1 MKRGM
6 RALQLHVDS
15 IEYEPVQVEGRVF
28 EEVDRRRY
36 RVEEAVVLFTSV
48 ERDDTP
54 EVAAEMLR
62 QVASFME
69 RLGVKRLLIYP
80 YAHLSPELARPE
92 KALEILRRME
102 AEARSMGLE
111 VYRAPFGW
119 NKRFTLSVKGH
130 PLAEQLRVVTKDD
143 VVARKEERAQVG
155 AVQERAQR
163 AEHVAERA
171 EREPLHIRLG
181 RELDVFSVNENVG
194 SGLILFHPNGA
205 IIREELIR
213 LIREVNRRLG
223 FREVWTPH
231 LFRSTLWQRT
241 GHYETFRDRMFLFRI
256 GDEEYVLKPMNCPGH
271 AMIYASSTRSYRDLP
286 VKLSEFGTVYRNE
299 QPGELTGL
307 LRVRSITQDDGHV
320 FARPDQ
326 VEQVVREILFAAFE
340 VLDRVLGAPVHV
352 NLSTR
357 PERHIGTKELWDL
370 AESDLKA
377 ALESTGIRYEIKH
390 GEGAFYGPK
399 IDVDVEDS
407 MGRRWQCSTIQL
419 DFFMPERLGLEY
431 VDQDGT
437 RKRPVMIHR
446 AILGSLERFTGLLL
460 EHYNGRLPVWLSP
473 LQAVVLPVRSAQ
485 SGYAEVVLR
494 ALLEAGIRAELWTE
508 GTLEKRIREAH
519 RRRASFA
526 VIVGE
531 AEEGSGTVSVRD
543 HEGKVAR
550 NVALGDFVEW
560 IRGLVERR
568 ERNVGSI
575 DDALAGLSSG
585 GKT

>member
-1 MKRGM
+1 M

-15 IEYEPVQVEGRVF
+15 IEYEPVAVEGRVF
-28 EEVDRRRY
+28 EEVEKRRY

-48 ERDDTP
+48 EREDTP
-54 EVAAEMLR
+54 EVASEMLR
-62 QVASFME
+62 QVAEFMG

-80 YAHLSPELARPE
+80 YAHLSPDLARPE
-92 KALEILRRME
+92 KALELLRRME
-102 AEARSMGLE
+102 TEARSMGIE

-130 PLAEQLRVVTKDD
+130 PLAEQLRVVTKED
-143 VVARKEERAQVG
+143 VLSRREARAEG
-155 AVQERAQR
+155 AARQEAVQVQERAAVR
-163 AEHVAERA
+163 EEK
-171 EREPLHIRLG
+171 EPLHIRLG

-205 IIREELIR
+205 IIREELIK

-231 LFRSTLWQRT
+231 LFRSTLWQKT

-271 AMIYASSTRSYRDLP
+271 AMIYASATRSYRDLP
-286 VKLSEFGTVYRNE
+286 VKISEFGTVYRNE

-326 VEQVVREILFAAFE
+326 VEQVVREILDAAFE
-340 VLDRVLGAPVHV
+340 VLERVLGAPVHV

-357 PERHIGTKELWDL
+357 PEKYIGTKELWDV
-370 AESDLKA
+370 AESDLRA
-377 ALESTGIRYEIKH
+377 ALESTGIRYEVKH

-437 RKRPVMIHR
+437 KKRPVMIHR

-460 EHYNGRLPVWLSP
+460 EHYNGRLPVWLAP
-473 LQAVVLPVRSAQ
+473 LQAVVLPVKSAHAM
-485 SGYAEVVLR
+485 YAERVLR
-494 ALLEAGIRAELWTE
+494 ALLDAGIRAELWEE

-519 RRRASFA
+519 RARASF
-526 VIVGE
+526 VLIVGE
-531 AEEGSGTVSVRD
+531 AEAGSNTVSVRD
-543 HEGKVAR
+543 HEGRVVKGV
-550 NVALGDFVEW
+550 VLEDFVRW
-560 IRGLVERR
+560 IAGLVSRR
-568 ERNVGSI
+568 ERNVGSV
-575 DDALAGLSSG
+575 DESLATGPR
-585 GKT
+585 

>member
-1 MKRGM
+1 M

-15 IEYEPVQVEGRVF
+15 IEYEPVAVEGRVF
-28 EEVDRRRY
+28 EEVEKRRY

-48 ERDDTP
+48 EREDTP
-54 EVAAEMLR
+54 EVASEMLR
-62 QVASFME
+62 QVAEFMG

-80 YAHLSPELARPE
+80 YAHLSPDLARPE
-92 KALEILRRME
+92 KALELLRRME
-102 AEARSMGLE
+102 TEARSMGIE

-130 PLAEQLRVVTKDD
+130 PLAEQLRVVTKED
-143 VVARKEERAQVG
+143 VLSRREARAEG
-155 AVQERAQR
+155 AARQEAVQVQERAAVR
-163 AEHVAERA
+163 EEK
-171 EREPLHIRLG
+171 EPLHIRLG

-205 IIREELIR
+205 IIREELIK

-271 AMIYASSTRSYRDLP
+271 AMIYASATRSYRDLP
-286 VKLSEFGTVYRNE
+286 VKISEFGTVYRNE

-326 VEQVVREILFAAFE
+326 VEQVVREILDAAFE
-340 VLDRVLGAPVHV
+340 VLERALGAPVHV

-357 PERHIGTKELWDL
+357 PEKYIGTKELWDV
-370 AESDLKA
+370 AESDLRA
-377 ALESTGIRYEIKH
+377 ALESTGIRYDVKH

-437 RKRPVMIHR
+437 KKRPVMIHR

-460 EHYNGRLPVWLSP
+460 EHYNGRLPVWLAP
-473 LQAVVLPVRSAQ
+473 LQSVVLPVKSAH
-485 SGYAEVVLR
+485 SRYAERVLR
-494 ALLEAGIRAELWTE
+494 ALLDAGIRAELWEE

-519 RRRASFA
+519 RMRASFA
-526 VIVGE
+526 LIVGE
-531 AEEGSGTVSVRD
+531 AEAGSNTVSVRD
-543 HEGKVAR
+543 HEGRVVKGV
-550 NVALGDFVEW
+550 VLEDFVRW
-560 IRGLVERR
+560 IAGLVSRR
-568 ERNVGSI
+568 ERNVGTVDES
-575 DDALAGLSSG
+575 LATGPR
-585 GKT
+585 

>member
-1 MKRGM
+1 M

-15 IEYEPVQVEGRVF
+15 IEYEPVAVEGRVF
-28 EEVDRRRY
+28 EEVDKRRY

-48 ERDDTP
+48 EREDTP
-54 EVAAEMLR
+54 EVASEMLR
-62 QVASFME
+62 QVAEFMG
-69 RLGVKRLLIYP
+69 RLGVRRLLIYP
-80 YAHLSPELARPE
+80 YAHLSPDLARPE
-92 KALEILRRME
+92 KALELLRRME
-102 AEARSMGLE
+102 TEARTMGIE

-130 PLAEQLRVVTKDD
+130 PLAEQLRVVTKED
-143 VVARKEERAQVG
+143 VLSRREARAEG
-155 AVQERAQR
+155 AARQEAVQVQERAAVR
-163 AEHVAERA
+163 EEK
-171 EREPLHIRLG
+171 EPLHIRLG

-205 IIREELIR
+205 IIREELIK

-231 LFRSTLWQRT
+231 LFRSTLWQKT

-286 VKLSEFGTVYRNE
+286 VKISEFGTVYRNE

-326 VEQVVREILFAAFE
+326 VEQVVREILDAAFE
-340 VLDRVLGAPVHV
+340 VLERVLGAPVHV

-357 PERHIGTKELWDL
+357 PEKYIGTKELWDV
-370 AESDLKA
+370 AESDLRA
-377 ALESTGIRYEIKH
+377 ALESTGIRYEVKH

-437 RKRPVMIHR
+437 KKRPVMIHR

-460 EHYNGRLPVWLSP
+460 EHYNGRLPVWLAP
-473 LQAVVLPVRSAQ
+473 LQAVVLPVKSAHAM
-485 SGYAEVVLR
+485 YAERVLR
-494 ALLEAGIRAELWTE
+494 ALLDAGIRAELWEE

-519 RRRASFA
+519 RARASF
-526 VIVGE
+526 VLIVGE
-531 AEEGSGTVSVRD
+531 AEAGSNTVSVRD
-543 HEGKVAR
+543 HEGRVVKGV
-550 NVALGDFVEW
+550 LLEDFVRW
-560 IRGLVERR
+560 IAGLVSRR
-568 ERNVGSI
+568 ERNVGSV
-575 DDALAGLSSG
+575 DESLATGPR
-585 GKT
+585 

>member
-1 MKRGM
+1 M

-15 IEYEPVQVEGRVF
+15 IEYEPVAVEGRVF
-28 EEVDRRRY
+28 EEVDKRRY

-48 ERDDTP
+48 EREDTP
-54 EVAAEMLR
+54 EVASEMLR
-62 QVASFME
+62 QVAEFMG

-80 YAHLSPELARPE
+80 YAHLSPDLARPE
-92 KALEILRRME
+92 KARELLRRME
-102 AEARSMGLE
+102 MEARSRGIE

-130 PLAEQLRVVTKDD
+130 PLAEQLRVVTKED
-143 VVARKEERAQVG
+143 VLSRREARAEG
-155 AVQERAQR
+155 ASRQEATQVQERA
-163 AEHVAERA
+163 AVKEEK
-171 EREPLHIRLG
+171 EPLHIRLG

-205 IIREELIR
+205 IIREELIK

-271 AMIYASSTRSYRDLP
+271 AMIYASATRSYRDLP
-286 VKLSEFGTVYRNE
+286 VKISEFGTVYRNE

-326 VEQVVREILFAAFE
+326 VEQVVREILDAAFE
-340 VLDRVLGAPVHV
+340 VLERVLGAPVHV

-357 PERHIGTKELWDL
+357 PEKYIGTKELWDV
-370 AESDLKA
+370 AESDLRA
-377 ALESTGIRYEIKH
+377 ALESTGIRYEVKH

-437 RKRPVMIHR
+437 KKRPVMIHR

-460 EHYNGRLPVWLSP
+460 EHYNGRLPVWLAP
-473 LQAVVLPVRSAQ
+473 LQAVVLPVKSAH
-485 SGYAEVVLR
+485 SPYAERVLR
-494 ALLEAGIRAELWTE
+494 ALLDAGIRAELWEE

-519 RRRASFA
+519 RARASF
-526 VIVGE
+526 VLIVGE
-531 AEEGSGTVSVRD
+531 AEAGSNTVSVRD
-543 HEGKVAR
+543 HEGRVVKGV
-550 NVALGDFVEW
+550 LLEDFVRW
-560 IRGLVERR
+560 IAGLVSRR
-568 ERNVGSI
+568 ERNVGSV
-575 DDALAGLSSG
+575 DESLATGPR
-585 GKT
+585 

>member
-1 MKRGM
+1 M

-15 IEYEPVQVEGRVF
+15 IEYEPVSVEGRVF
-28 EEVDRRRY
+28 EEVDKRRY
-36 RVEEAVVLFTSV
+36 RVEEAIVLFVSV

-54 EVAAEMLR
+54 EVGSEMLR
-62 QVASFME
+62 QVAEFME
-69 RLGVKRLLIYP
+69 RLGVRRLLIYP
-80 YAHLSPELARPE
+80 YAHLSPDLARPE
-92 KALEILRRME
+92 KALEVLRRME
-102 AEARSMGLE
+102 MEARSMGLE

-130 PLAEQLRVVTKDD
+130 PLAEQLRVVRRED
-143 VVARKEERAQVG
+143 VLSRREERG
-155 AVQERAQR
+155 AASTRQEVVRV
-163 AEHVAERA
+163 EERPA
-171 EREPLHIRLG
+171 TREEREPLHIRLG

-241 GHYETFRDRMFLFRI
+241 GHYETFRDRMFLFRV

-271 AMIYASSTRSYRDLP
+271 AMIYASATRSYRDLP

-326 VEQVVREILFAAFE
+326 VEQVVREILDASLE
-340 VLDRVLGAPVHV
+340 VLERVLGAPVHV

-357 PERHIGTKELWDL
+357 PEKYIGTKELWDV

-377 ALESTGIRYEIKH
+377 ALESTGIRYDVKH

-437 RKRPVMIHR
+437 KKRPVMIHR

-460 EHYNGRLPVWLSP
+460 EHYNGRLPVWLAP
-473 LQAVVLPVRSAQ
+473 LQAVVLPVKSAHT
-485 SGYAEVVLR
+485 GYAEKVLR
-494 ALLEAGIRAELWTE
+494 ALLEAGIRAELWEE

-519 RRRASFA
+519 RMRSSF
-526 VIVGE
+526 VLIVGDAE
-531 AEEGSGTVSVRD
+531 AGSNTVSVRD
-543 HEGKVAR
+543 HEGKV
-550 NVALGDFVEW
+550 VKGVGLEEFVRW
-560 IRGLVERR
+560 IEGMVKRR

-575 DDALAGLSSG
+575 DESLASVAR
-585 GKT
+585 

>member
-1 MKRGM
+1 M

-15 IEYEPVQVEGRVF
+15 IEYEPVAVEGRVF
-28 EEVDRRRY
+28 EEVDKRRY

-48 ERDDTP
+48 EREDTP
-54 EVAAEMLR
+54 EVASEMLR
-62 QVASFME
+62 QVAEFMG

-80 YAHLSPELARPE
+80 YAHLSPDLARPE
-92 KALEILRRME
+92 KALELLRRME
-102 AEARSMGLE
+102 IEARSMGIE

-130 PLAEQLRVVTKDD
+130 PLAEQLRVVTKED
-143 VVARKEERAQVG
+143 VLSRREARAEG
-155 AVQERAQR
+155 ASRQEATQVQERAAVR
-163 AEHVAERA
+163 EEK
-171 EREPLHIRLG
+171 EPLHIRLG

-205 IIREELIR
+205 IIREELIK

-231 LFRSTLWQRT
+231 LFRSTLWQKT

-271 AMIYASSTRSYRDLP
+271 AMIYASATRSYRDLP
-286 VKLSEFGTVYRNE
+286 VKISEFGTVYRNE

-320 FARPDQ
+320 FARFDQ
-326 VEQVVREILFAAFE
+326 VEQVVREILDAAFE
-340 VLDRVLGAPVHV
+340 VLERVLGAPVHV

-357 PERHIGTKELWDL
+357 PEKYIGTKELWDV
-370 AESDLKA
+370 AESDLRA
-377 ALESTGIRYEIKH
+377 ALESTGIRYEVKH

-437 RKRPVMIHR
+437 KKRPVMIHR

-460 EHYNGRLPVWLSP
+460 EHYNGRLPVWLAP
-473 LQAVVLPVRSAQ
+473 LQVVVLPVKSAH
-485 SGYAEVVLR
+485 SPYAERVLR
-494 ALLEAGIRAELWTE
+494 ALLDAGIRAELWEE

-519 RRRASFA
+519 RARASF
-526 VIVGE
+526 VLIVGE
-531 AEEGSGTVSVRD
+531 AEAGSNTVSVRD
-543 HEGKVAR
+543 HEGRVVKGVLLEDLVR
-550 NVALGDFVEW
+550 W
-560 IRGLVERR
+560 IAGLVSRR
-568 ERNVGSI
+568 ERNVGSV
-575 DDALAGLSSG
+575 DESLATGPR
-585 GKT
+585 

>member
-1 MKRGM
+1 M

-15 IEYEPVQVEGRVF
+15 IEYEPVAVEGRVF
-28 EEVDRRRY
+28 EEVERRRY

-48 ERDDTP
+48 EREDTP
-54 EVAAEMLR
+54 EVASEMLR
-62 QVASFME
+62 QVAEFMG

-80 YAHLSPELARPE
+80 YAHLSPDLARPE
-92 KALEILRRME
+92 KALELLRRME
-102 AEARSMGLE
+102 TEARTMGIE

-130 PLAEQLRVVTKDD
+130 PLAEQLRVVTKED
-143 VVARKEERAQVG
+143 VLSRREARAEGAARQEAAQVQEKA
-155 AVQERAQR
+155 AVRE
-163 AEHVAERA
+163 EK
-171 EREPLHIRLG
+171 EPLHIRLG

-205 IIREELIR
+205 IIREELIK

-231 LFRSTLWQRT
+231 LFRSTLWQKT

-286 VKLSEFGTVYRNE
+286 VKISEFGTVYRNE

-326 VEQVVREILFAAFE
+326 VEQVVREILDAAFE
-340 VLDRVLGAPVHV
+340 VLERVLGAPVHV

-357 PERHIGTKELWDL
+357 PEKYIGTKELWDV
-370 AESDLKA
+370 AESDLRA
-377 ALESTGIRYEIKH
+377 ALESTGIRYEVKH

-437 RKRPVMIHR
+437 KKRPVMIHR

-460 EHYNGRLPVWLSP
+460 EHYNGRLPVWLAP
-473 LQAVVLPVRSAQ
+473 LQAVVLPVKSAHAM
-485 SGYAEVVLR
+485 YAERVLR
-494 ALLEAGIRAELWTE
+494 ALLDAGIRAELWEE

-519 RRRASFA
+519 RARASF
-526 VIVGE
+526 VLIVGE
-531 AEEGSGTVSVRD
+531 AEAGSNTVSVRD
-543 HEGKVAR
+543 HEGRVVKGV
-550 NVALGDFVEW
+550 LLEDFVRW
-560 IRGLVERR
+560 IAGLVSRR
-568 ERNVGSI
+568 ERNVGSV
-575 DDALAGLSSG
+575 DESLATGPR
-585 GKT
+585 

>member
-1 MKRGM
+1 M

-15 IEYEPVQVEGRVF
+15 IEYEPVAVEGRVF
-28 EEVDRRRY
+28 EEVDKRRY

-48 ERDDTP
+48 EREDTP
-54 EVAAEMLR
+54 EVASEMLR
-62 QVASFME
+62 QVAEFMG

-80 YAHLSPELARPE
+80 YAHLSPDLARPE
-92 KALEILRRME
+92 KALELLRRME
-102 AEARSMGLE
+102 MEARSMGIE

-130 PLAEQLRVVTKDD
+130 PLAEQLRVVTKED
-143 VVARKEERAQVG
+143 VLSRREARAEG
-155 AVQERAQR
+155 AARQEAVQVQERA
-163 AEHVAERA
+163 AVKEEK
-171 EREPLHIRLG
+171 EPLHIRLG
-181 RELDVFSVNENVG
+181 RELDIFSVNENVG

-205 IIREELIR
+205 IIREELIK
-213 LIREVNRRLG
+213 LIREVNRRLE

-231 LFRSTLWQRT
+231 LFRSTLWQKT

-271 AMIYASSTRSYRDLP
+271 AMIYASATRSYRDLP
-286 VKLSEFGTVYRNE
+286 VKISEFGTVYRNE

-326 VEQVVREILFAAFE
+326 VEQVVREILDAAFE
-340 VLDRVLGAPVHV
+340 VLERVLGAQVNV

-357 PERHIGTKELWDL
+357 PEKYIGTKELWEV
-370 AESDLKA
+370 AESDLRA
-377 ALESTGIRYEIKH
+377 ALESTGIKYEVKH

-437 RKRPVMIHR
+437 KKRPVMIHR

-460 EHYNGRLPVWLSP
+460 EHYNGRLPVWLAP
-473 LQAVVLPVRSAQ
+473 LQAVVLPVKSAH
-485 SGYAEVVLR
+485 SPYAERVLR
-494 ALLEAGIRAELWTE
+494 ALLDAGIRAELWEE

-519 RRRASFA
+519 RARASF
-526 VIVGE
+526 VLIVGE
-531 AEEGSGTVSVRD
+531 AEAGSNTVSVRD
-543 HEGKVAR
+543 HEGKV
-550 NVALGDFVEW
+550 VKGVLLEDFVRW
-560 IRGLVERR
+560 IAGLVSRR
-568 ERNVGSI
+568 ERNVGSV
-575 DDALAGLSSG
+575 DESLATGPR
-585 GKT
+585 

>member
-1 MKRGM
+1 M

-15 IEYEPVQVEGRVF
+15 IEYEPVAVEGRVF
-28 EEVDRRRY
+28 EEVDKRRY

-48 ERDDTP
+48 EREDTP
-54 EVAAEMLR
+54 EVASEMLR
-62 QVASFME
+62 QVAEFMG
-69 RLGVKRLLIYP
+69 RLGVRRLLIYP
-80 YAHLSPELARPE
+80 YAHLSPDLARPE
-92 KALEILRRME
+92 KALELLRRME
-102 AEARSMGLE
+102 TEARTMGIE

-130 PLAEQLRVVTKDD
+130 PLAEQLRVVTKED
-143 VVARKEERAQVG
+143 VLSRREARAEGAARQE
-155 AVQERAQR
+155 AVQVQEKAAVR
-163 AEHVAERA
+163 EEK
-171 EREPLHIRLG
+171 EPLHIRLG

-205 IIREELIR
+205 IIREELIK

-231 LFRSTLWQRT
+231 LFRSTLWQKT

-286 VKLSEFGTVYRNE
+286 VKISEFGTVYRNE

-326 VEQVVREILFAAFE
+326 VEQVVREILDAAFE
-340 VLDRVLGAPVHV
+340 VLERVLGAPVHV

-357 PERHIGTKELWDL
+357 PEKYIGTKELWDV
-370 AESDLKA
+370 AESDLRA
-377 ALESTGIRYEIKH
+377 ALESTGIRYEVKH

-437 RKRPVMIHR
+437 KKRPVMIHR

-460 EHYNGRLPVWLSP
+460 EHYNGRLPVWLAP
-473 LQAVVLPVRSAQ
+473 LQAVVLPVKSAHAM
-485 SGYAEVVLR
+485 YAERVLR
-494 ALLEAGIRAELWTE
+494 ALLDAGIRAELWEE

-519 RRRASFA
+519 RARASF
-526 VIVGE
+526 VLIVGE
-531 AEEGSGTVSVRD
+531 AEAGSNTVSVRD
-543 HEGKVAR
+543 HEGKV
-550 NVALGDFVEW
+550 VKGVLLEDFVRW
-560 IRGLVERR
+560 IAGLVSRR
-568 ERNVGSI
+568 ERNVGSV
-575 DDALAGLSSG
+575 DESLATGPR
-585 GKT
+585 

>member
-1 MKRGM
+1 M

-15 IEYEPVQVEGRVF
+15 IEYEPVAVEGRVF
-28 EEVDRRRY
+28 EEVEKRRY

-48 ERDDTP
+48 EREDTP
-54 EVAAEMLR
+54 EVASEMLR
-62 QVASFME
+62 QVAEFMG

-80 YAHLSPELARPE
+80 YAHLSPDLARPE
-92 KALEILRRME
+92 KALELLRRME
-102 AEARSMGLE
+102 TEARSMGIE
-111 VYRAPFGW
+111 VHRAPFGW

-130 PLAEQLRVVTKDD
+130 PLAEQLRVVTKED
-143 VVARKEERAQVG
+143 VLSRREARAEGAARQEAAQ
-155 AVQERAQR
+155 VQERAAVR
-163 AEHVAERA
+163 EEK
-171 EREPLHIRLG
+171 EPLHIRLG

-205 IIREELIR
+205 IIREELIK

-231 LFRSTLWQRT
+231 LFRSTLWQKT

-271 AMIYASSTRSYRDLP
+271 AMIYASATRSYRDLP
-286 VKLSEFGTVYRNE
+286 VKISEFGTVYRNE

-326 VEQVVREILFAAFE
+326 VGQVVREILDAAFE
-340 VLDRVLGAPVHV
+340 VLERVLGAPLHV

-357 PERHIGTKELWDL
+357 PEKYIGTKELWDV
-370 AESDLKA
+370 AESDLRA
-377 ALESTGIRYEIKH
+377 ALESTGIRYEVKH

-437 RKRPVMIHR
+437 KKRPVMIHR

-460 EHYNGRLPVWLSP
+460 EHYNGRLPVWLAP
-473 LQAVVLPVRSAQ
+473 LQAVVLPVKSAH
-485 SGYAEVVLR
+485 SPYAERVLR
-494 ALLEAGIRAELWTE
+494 ALLDAGIRAELWEE

-519 RRRASFA
+519 RARASF
-526 VIVGE
+526 VLIVGE
-531 AEEGSGTVSVRD
+531 AEAGSNTVSVRD
-543 HEGKVAR
+543 HEGRVVKGV
-550 NVALGDFVEW
+550 VLEDFVRW
-560 IRGLVERR
+560 IAGLVSRR
-568 ERNVGSI
+568 ERNVGSV
-575 DDALAGLSSG
+575 DESLATGPR
-585 GKT
+585 

>member
-1 MKRGM
+1 M

-15 IEYEPVQVEGRVF
+15 IEYEPVAVEGRVF
-28 EEVDRRRY
+28 EEVEKRRY

-48 ERDDTP
+48 EREDTP
-54 EVAAEMLR
+54 EVASEMLR
-62 QVASFME
+62 QVAEFMG

-80 YAHLSPELARPE
+80 YAHLSPDLARPE
-92 KALEILRRME
+92 KALELLRRME
-102 AEARSMGLE
+102 TEARTMGIE

-130 PLAEQLRVVTKDD
+130 PLAEQLRVVTKED
-143 VVARKEERAQVG
+143 VLSRREARAEG
-155 AVQERAQR
+155 AARQEAVQVQERA
-163 AEHVAERA
+163 AVKEEK
-171 EREPLHIRLG
+171 EPLHIRLG

-205 IIREELIR
+205 IIREELIK

-231 LFRSTLWQRT
+231 LFRSTLWQKT

-271 AMIYASSTRSYRDLP
+271 AMIYASATRSYRDLP
-286 VKLSEFGTVYRNE
+286 VKISEFGTVYRNE

-326 VEQVVREILFAAFE
+326 VEQVVREILDAAFE
-340 VLDRVLGAPVHV
+340 VLERVLGAPVHV

-357 PERHIGTKELWDL
+357 PEKYIGTKELWDV
-370 AESDLKA
+370 AESDLRA
-377 ALESTGIRYEIKH
+377 ALESTGIRYEVKH

-437 RKRPVMIHR
+437 KKRPVMIHR

-460 EHYNGRLPVWLSP
+460 EHYNGRLPVWLAP
-473 LQAVVLPVRSAQ
+473 LQAVVLPVKSAH
-485 SGYAEVVLR
+485 SPYAERVLR
-494 ALLEAGIRAELWTE
+494 ALLDAGIRAELWEE

-519 RRRASFA
+519 RARASF
-526 VIVGE
+526 VLIVGE
-531 AEEGSGTVSVRD
+531 AEAGSNTVSVRD
-543 HEGKVAR
+543 HEGRVVKGV
-550 NVALGDFVEW
+550 LLEDFVRW
-560 IRGLVERR
+560 IAGLVCRR
-568 ERNVGSI
+568 ERNVGSV
-575 DDALAGLSSG
+575 DESLATGPR
-585 GKT
+585 

>member
-1 MKRGM
+1 M

-15 IEYEPVQVEGRVF
+15 IEYEPVAVEGRVF
-28 EEVDRRRY
+28 EEVDKRRY

-48 ERDDTP
+48 EREDTP
-54 EVAAEMLR
+54 EVASEMLR
-62 QVASFME
+62 QVAEFMG

-80 YAHLSPELARPE
+80 YAHLSPDLAKPE
-92 KALEILRRME
+92 KALELLRRME
-102 AEARSMGLE
+102 TEARSMGIE
-111 VYRAPFGW
+111 VHRAPFGW

-130 PLAEQLRVVTKDD
+130 PLAEQLRVVTKEY
-143 VVARKEERAQVG
+143 VLSRREARAEG
-155 AVQERAQR
+155 ASRLEAVQVQERAAVR
-163 AEHVAERA
+163 EEK
-171 EREPLHIRLG
+171 EPLHIRLG

-205 IIREELIR
+205 IIREELIK

-231 LFRSTLWQRT
+231 LFRSTLWQKT

-271 AMIYASSTRSYRDLP
+271 AMIYASATRSYRDLP
-286 VKLSEFGTVYRNE
+286 VKISEFGTVYRNE

-326 VEQVVREILFAAFE
+326 VEQVVREILDAAFE
-340 VLDRVLGAPVHV
+340 VLERVLGTPVHV

-357 PERHIGTKELWDL
+357 PEKYIGTKELWDV
-370 AESDLKA
+370 AESDLRA
-377 ALESTGIRYEIKH
+377 ALESTGIKYEVKH

-437 RKRPVMIHR
+437 KKRPVMIHR

-460 EHYNGRLPVWLSP
+460 EHYNGRLPVWLAP
-473 LQAVVLPVRSAQ
+473 LQAVVLPVKSAH
-485 SGYAEVVLR
+485 SPYAERVLR
-494 ALLEAGIRAELWTE
+494 ALLDAGIRAELWEE

-519 RRRASFA
+519 RARASF
-526 VIVGE
+526 VLIVGDAE
-531 AEEGSGTVSVRD
+531 ARSNTVSVRD
-543 HEGKVAR
+543 HEGKV
-550 NVALGDFVEW
+550 VKGVLLEDFVRW
-560 IRGLVERR
+560 IAGLVSRR
-568 ERNVGSI
+568 ERNVGSV
-575 DDALAGLSSG
+575 DESLATGPR
-585 GKT
+585 

>member
-1 MKRGM
+1 M

-15 IEYEPVQVEGRVF
+15 IEYEPVSVEGRVY
-28 EEVDRRRY
+28 EDVERRKN

-48 ERDDTP
+48 ERDDTH
-54 EVAAEMLR
+54 EVASEMLR
-62 QVASFME
+62 QVAEFME
-69 RLGVKRLLIYP
+69 RLGVRRLLIYP

-92 KALEILRRME
+92 KALEVLRRME
-102 AEARSMGLE
+102 EEARSMGLE

-130 PLAEQLRVVTKDD
+130 PLAEQLRVVT
-143 VVARKEERAQVG
+143 VESVPSRREARAAVG
-155 AVQERAQR
+155 PTQEAVR
-163 AEHVAERA
+163 AEVTEVVR
-171 EREPLHIRLG
+171 EEKEPLHIRLG

-194 SGLILFHPNGA
+194 SGLILFHPNGS
-205 IIREELIR
+205 IVREELIR

-223 FREVWTPH
+223 FKEVWTPH

-241 GHYETFRDRMFLFRI
+241 GHYETFRDRMFLFRV

-271 AMIYASSTRSYRDLP
+271 ATIYASTTRSYRDLP

-326 VEQVVREILFAAFE
+326 VEQVVKEIVDASLE
-340 VLDRVLGAPVHV
+340 TLERVLGAPVHV

-357 PERHIGTKELWDL
+357 PEKHIGTRELWEV
-370 AESDLKA
+370 AESDLRA
-377 ALESTGIRYEIKH
+377 ALESVGIKYDVKH

-473 LQAVVLPVRSAQ
+473 LQAVVLPVKSAH
-485 SGYAEVVLR
+485 SGYAGRVLR
-494 ALLEAGIRAELWTE
+494 ALLDAGIRAELREE

-519 RRRASFA
+519 RSRASFA
-526 VIVGE
+526 LIVGDVE
-531 AEEGSGTVSVRD
+531 AGSDTVSVRD
-543 HEGKVAR
+543 HEGRVVR
-550 NVALGDFVEW
+550 GVALEDFVQW
-560 IRGLVERR
+560 IAGLVGRR
-568 ERNVGSI
+568 ERNVGSV
-575 DDALAGLSSG
+575 DESLAARSR
-585 GKT
+585 

>member
-1 MKRGM
+1 M

-15 IEYEPVQVEGRVF
+15 IEYEPVAVEGRVF
-28 EEVDRRRY
+28 EEVDKRRY

-48 ERDDTP
+48 EREDTP
-54 EVAAEMLR
+54 EVASEMLR
-62 QVASFME
+62 QVAEFMG

-80 YAHLSPELARPE
+80 YAHLSPDLARPE
-92 KALEILRRME
+92 KALELLRRME
-102 AEARSMGLE
+102 IEARSMGIE
-111 VYRAPFGW
+111 VHRAPFGW

-130 PLAEQLRVVTKDD
+130 PLAEQLRVVTKED
-143 VVARKEERAQVG
+143 VLSRREARAEGASRQEAAQ
-155 AVQERAQR
+155 VQERA
-163 AEHVAERA
+163 AVKEEK
-171 EREPLHIRLG
+171 EPLHIRLG

-205 IIREELIR
+205 IIREELIK

-231 LFRSTLWQRT
+231 LFKSTLWQKT

-271 AMIYASSTRSYRDLP
+271 AMIYASATRSYRDLP
-286 VKLSEFGTVYRNE
+286 VKISEFGTVYRNE

-326 VEQVVREILFAAFE
+326 VEQVVREILDAAFE
-340 VLDRVLGAPVHV
+340 VLERVLGAPVRV

-357 PERHIGTKELWDL
+357 PEKYIGTKELWDV
-370 AESDLKA
+370 AESDLRA
-377 ALESTGIRYEIKH
+377 ALESTGIRYEVKH

-407 MGRRWQCSTIQL
+407 MGRRWQCSTVQL

-437 RKRPVMIHR
+437 KKRPVMIHR

-460 EHYNGRLPVWLSP
+460 EHYNGRLPVWLAP
-473 LQAVVLPVRSAQ
+473 LQAVVLPVKSAH
-485 SGYAEVVLR
+485 SPYAERVLR
-494 ALLEAGIRAELWTE
+494 ALLDAGIRAELWEE

-519 RRRASFA
+519 RARASF
-526 VIVGE
+526 VLIVGE
-531 AEEGSGTVSVRD
+531 AEAGSNTVSVRD
-543 HEGKVAR
+543 HEGRVVKGV
-550 NVALGDFVEW
+550 LLEDFVRW
-560 IRGLVERR
+560 IAGLVSRR
-568 ERNVGSI
+568 ERNVGSV
-575 DDALAGLSSG
+575 DESLATGPR
-585 GKT
+585 

>member
-1 MKRGM
+1 M

-15 IEYEPVQVEGRVF
+15 IEYEPVAVEGRVF
-28 EEVDRRRY
+28 EEVEKRRY
-36 RVEEAVVLFTSV
+36 KVEEAVVLFTSV
-48 ERDDTP
+48 EREDTP
-54 EVAAEMLR
+54 EVASEMLR
-62 QVASFME
+62 QVAEFMG

-80 YAHLSPELARPE
+80 YAHLSPDLARPE
-92 KALEILRRME
+92 KALELLRRME
-102 AEARSMGLE
+102 IEARSMGIE

-130 PLAEQLRVVTKDD
+130 PLAEQLRVVTKED
-143 VVARKEERAQVG
+143 VLSRREARAEG
-155 AVQERAQR
+155 ASRQEAVQVQERAAVR
-163 AEHVAERA
+163 EEK
-171 EREPLHIRLG
+171 EPLHIRLG

-205 IIREELIR
+205 IIREELIK

-231 LFRSTLWQRT
+231 LFRSTLWQKT

-286 VKLSEFGTVYRNE
+286 VKISEFGTVYRNE

-326 VEQVVREILFAAFE
+326 VEQVVREILDAAFE
-340 VLDRVLGAPVHV
+340 VLEKVLGAPVHV

-357 PERHIGTKELWDL
+357 PEKYIGTKELWDV
-370 AESDLKA
+370 AESDLRA
-377 ALESTGIRYEIKH
+377 ALESTGIRYEVKH

-437 RKRPVMIHR
+437 KKRPVMIHR

-460 EHYNGRLPVWLSP
+460 EHYNGRLPVWLAP
-473 LQAVVLPVRSAQ
+473 LQAVVLPVKSAHAM
-485 SGYAEVVLR
+485 YAERVLR
-494 ALLEAGIRAELWTE
+494 ALLDAGIRAELWEE

-519 RRRASFA
+519 RARASF
-526 VIVGE
+526 VLIVGE
-531 AEEGSGTVSVRD
+531 AEAGSNTVSVRD
-543 HEGKVAR
+543 HEGKV
-550 NVALGDFVEW
+550 VKGVLLEDFVRW
-560 IRGLVERR
+560 IAGLVSRR
-568 ERNVGSI
+568 ERNVGSV
-575 DDALAGLSSG
+575 DESLATGPR
-585 GKT
+585 

>member
-1 MKRGM
+1 M

-15 IEYEPVQVEGRVF
+15 IEYEPVAVEGRVF
-28 EEVDRRRY
+28 EEVDKRRY

-48 ERDDTP
+48 EREDTP
-54 EVAAEMLR
+54 EVASEMLR
-62 QVASFME
+62 QVAEFMG

-80 YAHLSPELARPE
+80 YAHLSPDLARPE
-92 KALEILRRME
+92 KALELLRRME
-102 AEARSMGLE
+102 TEARSMGIE
-111 VYRAPFGW
+111 VHRAPFGW

-130 PLAEQLRVVTKDD
+130 PLAEQLRVVTKED
-143 VVARKEERAQVG
+143 VLSRREARAEG
-155 AVQERAQR
+155 AARQEAVQVQERAAVR
-163 AEHVAERA
+163 EEK
-171 EREPLHIRLG
+171 EPLHIRLG

-205 IIREELIR
+205 IIREELIK

-271 AMIYASSTRSYRDLP
+271 AMIYASATRSYRDLP
-286 VKLSEFGTVYRNE
+286 VKISEFGTVYRNE

-326 VEQVVREILFAAFE
+326 VEQVVREILDAAFE
-340 VLDRVLGAPVHV
+340 VLERVLGAPVHV

-357 PERHIGTKELWDL
+357 PEKYIGTKELWDV
-370 AESDLKA
+370 AESDLRA
-377 ALESTGIRYEIKH
+377 ALESTGIRYEVKH

-437 RKRPVMIHR
+437 KKRPVMIHR

-460 EHYNGRLPVWLSP
+460 EHYNGRLPVWLAP
-473 LQAVVLPVRSAQ
+473 LQAVVLPVKSAH
-485 SGYAEVVLR
+485 SPYAERVLR
-494 ALLEAGIRAELWTE
+494 ALLDAGIRAELWEE

-519 RRRASFA
+519 RARASF
-526 VIVGE
+526 VLIVGE
-531 AEEGSGTVSVRD
+531 AEAGSNTVSVRD
-543 HEGKVAR
+543 HEGRVVKGV
-550 NVALGDFVEW
+550 LLEDFVRW
-560 IRGLVERR
+560 IAGLVSRR
-568 ERNVGSI
+568 ERNVGSV
-575 DDALAGLSSG
+575 DESLATGPR
-585 GKT
+585 

>member
-1 MKRGM
+1 M

-15 IEYEPVQVEGRVF
+15 IEYEPVAVEGRVF
-28 EEVDRRRY
+28 EEVDKRRY

-48 ERDDTP
+48 EREDTP
-54 EVAAEMLR
+54 EVASEMLR
-62 QVASFME
+62 QVAEFMG

-80 YAHLSPELARPE
+80 YAHLSPDLARPE
-92 KALEILRRME
+92 KALELLRRME
-102 AEARSMGLE
+102 TEARSMGIE
-111 VYRAPFGW
+111 VHRAPFGW

-130 PLAEQLRVVTKDD
+130 PLAEQLRVVTKEY
-143 VVARKEERAQVG
+143 VLSRREARAEG
-155 AVQERAQR
+155 ASRLEAVQVQERAAVR
-163 AEHVAERA
+163 EEK
-171 EREPLHIRLG
+171 EPLHIRLG

-205 IIREELIR
+205 IIREELIK

-231 LFRSTLWQRT
+231 LFRSTLWQKT

-271 AMIYASSTRSYRDLP
+271 AMIYASATRSYRDLP
-286 VKLSEFGTVYRNE
+286 VKISEFGTVYRNE

-326 VEQVVREILFAAFE
+326 VEQVVREILDAAFE
-340 VLDRVLGAPVHV
+340 VLERVLGTPVHV

-357 PERHIGTKELWDL
+357 PEKYIGTKELWEV
-370 AESDLKA
+370 AESDLRA
-377 ALESTGIRYEIKH
+377 ALESTGIRYEVKH

-407 MGRRWQCSTIQL
+407 MGRRWQCSTVQL

-437 RKRPVMIHR
+437 KKRPVMIHR

-460 EHYNGRLPVWLSP
+460 EHYNGRLPVWLAP
-473 LQAVVLPVRSAQ
+473 LQVVVLPVKSAHAM
-485 SGYAEVVLR
+485 YAERVLR
-494 ALLEAGIRAELWTE
+494 ALLDAGIRAELWEE

-519 RRRASFA
+519 RARASF
-526 VIVGE
+526 VLIVGE
-531 AEEGSGTVSVRD
+531 AEAGSNTVSVRD
-543 HEGKVAR
+543 HEGRVVKGV
-550 NVALGDFVEW
+550 LLEDFVRW
-560 IRGLVERR
+560 IAGLVSRR
-568 ERNVGSI
+568 ERNVGSV
-575 DDALAGLSSG
+575 DESLATGPR
-585 GKT
+585 

>member
-1 MKRGM
+1 M

-15 IEYEPVQVEGRVF
+15 IEYEPVAVEGRVF
-28 EEVDRRRY
+28 EEVDKRRY

-48 ERDDTP
+48 EREDTP
-54 EVAAEMLR
+54 EVASEMLR
-62 QVASFME
+62 QVAEFMG

-80 YAHLSPELARPE
+80 YAHLSPDLARPE
-92 KALEILRRME
+92 KALELLRRME
-102 AEARSMGLE
+102 TEARTMGIE
-111 VYRAPFGW
+111 VHRAPFGW

-130 PLAEQLRVVTKDD
+130 PLAEQLRVVTKED
-143 VVARKEERAQVG
+143 VLSRREARAGG
-155 AVQERAQR
+155 ASRQEAVQVQERA
-163 AEHVAERA
+163 AVKEEK
-171 EREPLHIRLG
+171 EPLHIRLG

-205 IIREELIR
+205 IIREELIK

-271 AMIYASSTRSYRDLP
+271 AMIYASATRSYRDLP
-286 VKLSEFGTVYRNE
+286 VKISEFGTVYRNE

-326 VEQVVREILFAAFE
+326 VEQVVREILDAAFE
-340 VLDRVLGAPVHV
+340 VLERVLGTPVHV

-357 PERHIGTKELWDL
+357 PEKYIGTKELWEV
-370 AESDLKA
+370 AESDLRA
-377 ALESTGIRYEIKH
+377 ALESTGIKYEVKH

-437 RKRPVMIHR
+437 KKRPVMIHR

-460 EHYNGRLPVWLSP
+460 EHYNGRLPVWLAP
-473 LQAVVLPVRSAQ
+473 LQAVVLPVKSAH
-485 SGYAEVVLR
+485 SPCAERVLR
-494 ALLEAGIRAELWTE
+494 ALLDAGIRAELWEE

-519 RRRASFA
+519 RARASF
-526 VIVGE
+526 VLIVGDAE
-531 AEEGSGTVSVRD
+531 AGSNTVSVRD
-543 HEGKVAR
+543 HEGRVVKGV
-550 NVALGDFVEW
+550 LLEDFVRW
-560 IRGLVERR
+560 IAGLVSRR
-568 ERNVGSI
+568 ERNVGSV
-575 DDALAGLSSG
+575 DESLATGPR
-585 GKT
+585 

>member
-1 MKRGM
+1 M

-15 IEYEPVQVEGRVF
+15 IEYEPVAVEGRVF
-28 EEVDRRRY
+28 EEVDKRRY

-48 ERDDTP
+48 EREDTP
-54 EVAAEMLR
+54 EVASEMLR
-62 QVASFME
+62 QVAEFMG
-69 RLGVKRLLIYP
+69 RLGVRRLLIYP
-80 YAHLSPELARPE
+80 YAHLSPDLARPE
-92 KALEILRRME
+92 KALELLRRME
-102 AEARSMGLE
+102 TEARTMGIE

-130 PLAEQLRVVTKDD
+130 PLAEQLRVVTKED
-143 VVARKEERAQVG
+143 VLSRREARAEGAARQEAAQ
-155 AVQERAQR
+155 VQERAAVR
-163 AEHVAERA
+163 EEK
-171 EREPLHIRLG
+171 EPLHIRLG

-205 IIREELIR
+205 IIREELIK

-231 LFRSTLWQRT
+231 LFRSTLWQKT

-286 VKLSEFGTVYRNE
+286 VKISEFGTVYRNE

-326 VEQVVREILFAAFE
+326 VEQVVREILDAAFE
-340 VLDRVLGAPVHV
+340 VLERVLGAPVHV

-357 PERHIGTKELWDL
+357 PEKYIGTKELWDV
-370 AESDLKA
+370 AESDLRA
-377 ALESTGIRYEIKH
+377 ALESTGIRYEVKH

-437 RKRPVMIHR
+437 KKRPVMIHR

-460 EHYNGRLPVWLSP
+460 EHYNGRLPVWLAP
-473 LQAVVLPVRSAQ
+473 LQAVVLPVKSAHAM
-485 SGYAEVVLR
+485 YAERVLR
-494 ALLEAGIRAELWTE
+494 ALLDAGIRAELWEE

-519 RRRASFA
+519 RARASF
-526 VIVGE
+526 VLIVGE
-531 AEEGSGTVSVRD
+531 AEAGSNTVSVRD
-543 HEGKVAR
+543 HEGRVVKGV
-550 NVALGDFVEW
+550 LLEDFVRW
-560 IRGLVERR
+560 IAGLVSRR
-568 ERNVGSI
+568 ERNVGSV
-575 DDALAGLSSG
+575 DESLATGPR
-585 GKT
+585 

>member
-1 MKRGM
+1 M

-15 IEYEPVQVEGRVF
+15 IEYEPVAVEGRVF
-28 EEVDRRRY
+28 EEVEKRRY

-48 ERDDTP
+48 EREDTP
-54 EVAAEMLR
+54 EVASEMLR
-62 QVASFME
+62 QVAEFMG
-69 RLGVKRLLIYP
+69 RLGVKRILIYP
-80 YAHLSPELARPE
+80 YAHLSPDLARPE
-92 KALEILRRME
+92 KALELLRRME
-102 AEARSMGLE
+102 TEARTMGIE

-130 PLAEQLRVVTKDD
+130 PLAEQLRVVTKED
-143 VVARKEERAQVG
+143 VLSRREARAEG
-155 AVQERAQR
+155 ASRQEAVQVQERAVVR
-163 AEHVAERA
+163 EEK
-171 EREPLHIRLG
+171 EPLHIRLG

-205 IIREELIR
+205 IIREELIK

-231 LFRSTLWQRT
+231 LFRSTLWQKT

-271 AMIYASSTRSYRDLP
+271 AMIYASATRSYRDLP
-286 VKLSEFGTVYRNE
+286 VKISEFGTVYRNE

-326 VEQVVREILFAAFE
+326 VERVVREILDAALE
-340 VLDRVLGAPVHV
+340 VLERVLGAPVHV

-357 PERHIGTKELWDL
+357 PEKYIGTKELWDV
-370 AESDLKA
+370 AESDLRA
-377 ALESTGIRYEIKH
+377 ALESTGIRYEVKH

-437 RKRPVMIHR
+437 KKRPVMIHR

-460 EHYNGRLPVWLSP
+460 EHYNGRLPVWLAP
-473 LQAVVLPVRSAQ
+473 LQAVVLPVKSAH
-485 SGYAEVVLR
+485 SPYAERVLR
-494 ALLEAGIRAELWTE
+494 ALLDAGIRAELWEE

-519 RRRASFA
+519 RARASF
-526 VIVGE
+526 VLIVGE
-531 AEEGSGTVSVRD
+531 AEAGSNTVSVRD
-543 HEGKVAR
+543 HEGRVVKGV
-550 NVALGDFVEW
+550 LLEDFVRW
-560 IRGLVERR
+560 IAGLVSRR
-568 ERNVGSI
+568 ERNVGSV
-575 DDALAGLSSG
+575 DESLATGPR
-585 GKT
+585 

>member
-1 MKRGM
+1 M

-15 IEYEPVQVEGRVF
+15 IEYEPVAVEGRVF
-28 EEVDRRRY
+28 EEVERRKY
-36 RVEEAVVLFTSV
+36 SMEEAIVLFTSV

-54 EVAAEMLR
+54 EVASEMLR
-62 QVASFME
+62 QVAEFME

-80 YAHLSPELARPE
+80 YAHLSPDLARPE
-92 KALEILRRME
+92 KALEVLRRME
-102 AEARSMGLE
+102 MEARSMGLE
-111 VYRAPFGW
+111 VHRAPFGW

-130 PLAEQLRVVTKDD
+130 PLAEQLRVVTKED
-143 VVARKEERAQVG
+143 VLSRREARAEG
-155 AVQERAQR
+155 ASRQEAVQVQERAAVR
-163 AEHVAERA
+163 EEK
-171 EREPLHIRLG
+171 EPLHIRLG

-205 IIREELIR
+205 IIREELIK

-231 LFRSTLWQRT
+231 LFRSTLWQKT
-241 GHYETFRDRMFLFRI
+241 GHFETFRDRMFLFRI

-271 AMIYASSTRSYRDLP
+271 AMIYASVTRSYRDLP
-286 VKLSEFGTVYRNE
+286 VKISEFGTVYRNE

-326 VEQVVREILFAAFE
+326 VEQVVREILDAAFE
-340 VLDRVLGAPVHV
+340 VLERVLGAPVHV
-352 NLSTR
+352 SLSTR
-357 PERHIGTKELWDL
+357 PEKYIGTKELWDV

-377 ALESTGIRYEIKH
+377 ALESTGVRYDVKH

-437 RKRPVMIHR
+437 KKRPVMIHR

-460 EHYNGRLPVWLSP
+460 EHYNGRLPVWLAP
-473 LQAVVLPVRSAQ
+473 LQAVVLPVKSAH
-485 SGYAEVVLR
+485 SWYAERVLR
-494 ALLEAGIRAELWTE
+494 ALLGASIRAELWEE

-519 RRRASFA
+519 RARASF
-526 VIVGE
+526 VLIVGDAE
-531 AEEGSGTVSVRD
+531 ARSNTVSVRD
-543 HEGKVAR
+543 HEGRVVKGIV
-550 NVALGDFVEW
+550 VEDFVRW
-560 IRGLVERR
+560 IAGLVSRR
-568 ERNVGSI
+568 ERNVGSV
-575 DDALAGLSSG
+575 DESLATGPR
-585 GKT
+585 

>member
-1 MKRGM
+1 M

-15 IEYEPVQVEGRVF
+15 IEYEPVAVEGRVF
-28 EEVDRRRY
+28 EEVDKRRY

-48 ERDDTP
+48 EREDTP
-54 EVAAEMLR
+54 EVASEMLR
-62 QVASFME
+62 QVAEFMG

-80 YAHLSPELARPE
+80 YAHLSPDLARPE
-92 KALEILRRME
+92 KALELLRRME
-102 AEARSMGLE
+102 TEARTMGIE

-130 PLAEQLRVVTKDD
+130 PLAEQLRVVTKED
-143 VVARKEERAQVG
+143 VLSRREARAEG
-155 AVQERAQR
+155 AARQEAVQVQERAAVR
-163 AEHVAERA
+163 EEK
-171 EREPLHIRLG
+171 EPLHIRLG

-205 IIREELIR
+205 IIREELIK

-231 LFRSTLWQRT
+231 LFRSTLWQKT

-286 VKLSEFGTVYRNE
+286 VKISEFGTVYRNE

-326 VEQVVREILFAAFE
+326 VEQVVREILDAAFE
-340 VLDRVLGAPVHV
+340 VLERVLGAPVHV

-357 PERHIGTKELWDL
+357 PEKYIGTKELWDV
-370 AESDLKA
+370 AELDLRA
-377 ALESTGIRYEIKH
+377 ALESTGIRYEVKH

-437 RKRPVMIHR
+437 KKRPVMIHR

-460 EHYNGRLPVWLSP
+460 EHYNGRLPVWLAP
-473 LQAVVLPVRSAQ
+473 LQAVVLPVKSAHAM
-485 SGYAEVVLR
+485 YAERVLR
-494 ALLEAGIRAELWTE
+494 ALLDAGIRAELWEE

-519 RRRASFA
+519 RARASF
-526 VIVGE
+526 VLIVGE
-531 AEEGSGTVSVRD
+531 AEAGSNTVSVRD
-543 HEGKVAR
+543 HEGRVVKGV
-550 NVALGDFVEW
+550 LLEDFVRW
-560 IRGLVERR
+560 IAGLVSRR
-568 ERNVGSI
+568 ERNVGSV
-575 DDALAGLSSG
+575 DESLATGPR
-585 GKT
+585 

>member
-1 MKRGM
+1 M

-15 IEYEPVQVEGRVF
+15 IEYEPVAVEGRVF
-28 EEVDRRRY
+28 EEVDKRRY

-48 ERDDTP
+48 EREDTP
-54 EVAAEMLR
+54 EVASEMLR
-62 QVASFME
+62 QVAEFMG

-80 YAHLSPELARPE
+80 YAHLSPDLARPE
-92 KALEILRRME
+92 KALELLRRME
-102 AEARSMGLE
+102 TEARSMGIE

-119 NKRFTLSVKGH
+119 NKRFTISVKGH
-130 PLAEQLRVVTKDD
+130 PLAEQLRVVTKEE
-143 VVARKEERAQVG
+143 VLSRREARAEG
-155 AVQERAQR
+155 ASRQEAVQVQERAAVR
-163 AEHVAERA
+163 EEK
-171 EREPLHIRLG
+171 EPLHIRLG

-205 IIREELIR
+205 IIREELIK

-231 LFRSTLWQRT
+231 LFRSTLWQKT

-286 VKLSEFGTVYRNE
+286 VKISEFGTVYRNE

-326 VEQVVREILFAAFE
+326 VEQVVREILDAAFE

-357 PERHIGTKELWDL
+357 PEKYIGTKELWDV
-370 AESDLKA
+370 AESDLRA
-377 ALESTGIRYEIKH
+377 ALESTGIRYEVKH

-437 RKRPVMIHR
+437 KKRPVMIHR

-460 EHYNGRLPVWLSP
+460 EHYNGRLPVWLAP
-473 LQAVVLPVRSAQ
+473 LQVVVLPVKSAH
-485 SGYAEVVLR
+485 SPYAERVLR
-494 ALLEAGIRAELWTE
+494 ALLDAGIRAELWEE

-519 RRRASFA
+519 RARASF
-526 VIVGE
+526 VLIVGE
-531 AEEGSGTVSVRD
+531 AEAGSNTVSVRD
-543 HEGKVAR
+543 HEGKV
-550 NVALGDFVEW
+550 VKGVLLEDFVRW
-560 IRGLVERR
+560 IAGLVSRR
-568 ERNVGSI
+568 ERNVGSV
-575 DDALAGLSSG
+575 DESLATGPR
-585 GKT
+585 

>member
-1 MKRGM
+1 M

-15 IEYEPVQVEGRVF
+15 IEYEPVAVEGRVF
-28 EEVDRRRY
+28 EEVDKRRY

-48 ERDDTP
+48 EREDTP
-54 EVAAEMLR
+54 EVASEMLR
-62 QVASFME
+62 QVAEFMG

-80 YAHLSPELARPE
+80 YAHLSPDLARPE
-92 KALEILRRME
+92 KALELLRRME
-102 AEARSMGLE
+102 TEARTMGIE
-111 VYRAPFGW
+111 VHRAPFGW

-130 PLAEQLRVVTKDD
+130 PLAEQLRVVTKED
-143 VVARKEERAQVG
+143 VLSRREARAGG
-155 AVQERAQR
+155 ASRQEAVQVQERA
-163 AEHVAERA
+163 AVKEEK
-171 EREPLHIRLG
+171 EPLHIRLG

-205 IIREELIR
+205 IIREELIK

-271 AMIYASSTRSYRDLP
+271 AMIYASATRSYRDLP
-286 VKLSEFGTVYRNE
+286 VKISEFGTVYRNE

-326 VEQVVREILFAAFE
+326 VEQVVREILDAAFE
-340 VLDRVLGAPVHV
+340 VLERVLGTPVHV

-357 PERHIGTKELWDL
+357 PEKYIGTKELWEV
-370 AESDLKA
+370 AESDLRA
-377 ALESTGIRYEIKH
+377 ALESTGIKYEVKH

-437 RKRPVMIHR
+437 KKRPVMIHR

-460 EHYNGRLPVWLSP
+460 EHYNGRLPVWLAP
-473 LQAVVLPVRSAQ
+473 LQAVVLPVKSAH
-485 SGYAEVVLR
+485 SPYAERVLR
-494 ALLEAGIRAELWTE
+494 ALLDAGIRAELWEE

-519 RRRASFA
+519 RARASF
-526 VIVGE
+526 VLIVGE
-531 AEEGSGTVSVRD
+531 AEAGSNTVSVRD
-543 HEGKVAR
+543 HEGRVVKGV
-550 NVALGDFVEW
+550 LLEDFVRW
-560 IRGLVERR
+560 IAGLVSRR
-568 ERNVGSI
+568 ERNVGSV
-575 DDALAGLSSG
+575 DESLA
-585 GKT
+585 TCPR

>member
-1 MKRGM
+1 M

-15 IEYEPVQVEGRVF
+15 IEYEPVAVEGRVF

-62 QVASFME
+62 QVAGFME
-69 RLGVKRLLIYP
+69 RLGVRRLLIYP
-80 YAHLSPELARPE
+80 YAHLSPDLARPE

-111 VYRAPFGW
+111 VHRAPFGW

-130 PLAEQLRVVTKDD
+130 PLAEQLRVVTKEDLASRREEGGRAA
-143 VVARKEERAQVG
+143 ARQE
-155 AVQERAQR
+155 AVQASEQAAAR
-163 AEHVAERA
+163 V

-205 IIREELIR
+205 IIREELVR
-213 LIREVNRRLG
+213 LMREVNRRLG

-231 LFRSTLWQRT
+231 LFRSTLWQKT
-241 GHYETFRDRMFLFRI
+241 GHYETFRDRMFLFRM

-286 VKLSEFGTVYRNE
+286 IKLSEFGTVYRNE

-326 VEQVVREILFAAFE
+326 VEQVVREMLFAAFE
-340 VLDRVLGAPVHV
+340 VLEKVLGAPVHV

-357 PERHIGTKELWDL
+357 PEKHIGTKELWDL
-370 AESDLKA
+370 AESDLRA
-377 ALESTGIRYEIKH
+377 ALESTGVSYEIKH

-431 VDQDGT
+431 VDHDGT

-446 AILGSLERFTGLLL
+446 AILGSLERFIGLLL

-494 ALLEAGIRAELWTE
+494 ALLEAGIRAELWEE
-508 GTLEKRIREAH
+508 GTLERRIREAH

-531 AEEGSGTVSVRD
+531 VEAGSGTVSVRD

-550 NVALGDFVEW
+550 GVALEDFVGW

-575 DDALAGLSSG
+575 DGSLV
-585 GKT
+585 

>member
-1 MKRGM
+1 M

-15 IEYEPVQVEGRVF
+15 IEYEPVAVEGRVF
-28 EEVDRRRY
+28 EEVDKRRY

-48 ERDDTP
+48 EREDTP
-54 EVAAEMLR
+54 EVASEMLR
-62 QVASFME
+62 QVAEFME
-69 RLGVKRLLIYP
+69 RLGVRRLLIYP
-80 YAHLSPELARPE
+80 YAHLSPDLARPE
-92 KALEILRRME
+92 KALELLRRME
-102 AEARSMGLE
+102 TEARTMGIE

-130 PLAEQLRVVTKDD
+130 PLAEQLRVVTKED
-143 VVARKEERAQVG
+143 VLSRREARAEG
-155 AVQERAQR
+155 AARQEAVQVQERAAVR
-163 AEHVAERA
+163 EEK
-171 EREPLHIRLG
+171 EPLHIRLG

-205 IIREELIR
+205 IIREELIK

-231 LFRSTLWQRT
+231 LFRSTLWQKT

-286 VKLSEFGTVYRNE
+286 VKISEFGTVYRNE

-326 VEQVVREILFAAFE
+326 VEQVVREILDAAFE
-340 VLDRVLGAPVHV
+340 VLERVLGAPVHV

-357 PERHIGTKELWDL
+357 PEKYIGTKELWDV
-370 AESDLKA
+370 AESDLRA
-377 ALESTGIRYEIKH
+377 ALESTGIRYEVKH

-437 RKRPVMIHR
+437 KKRPVMIHR

-460 EHYNGRLPVWLSP
+460 EHYNGRLPVWLAP
-473 LQAVVLPVRSAQ
+473 LQAVVLPVKSAHAM
-485 SGYAEVVLR
+485 YAERVLR
-494 ALLEAGIRAELWTE
+494 ALLDAGIRAELWEE

-519 RRRASFA
+519 RARASF
-526 VIVGE
+526 VLIVGE
-531 AEEGSGTVSVRD
+531 AEAGSNTVSVRD
-543 HEGKVAR
+543 HEGRVVKGV
-550 NVALGDFVEW
+550 LLEDFVRW
-560 IRGLVERR
+560 IAGLVSRR
-568 ERNVGSI
+568 ERNVGSV
-575 DDALAGLSSG
+575 DESLATGPR
-585 GKT
+585 

>member
-1 MKRGM
+1 M

-15 IEYEPVQVEGRVF
+15 IEYEPVAVEGRVF
-28 EEVDRRRY
+28 EEVERRRY

-48 ERDDTP
+48 EREDTP
-54 EVAAEMLR
+54 EVASEMLR
-62 QVASFME
+62 QVAEFMG

-80 YAHLSPELARPE
+80 YAHLSPDLARPE
-92 KALEILRRME
+92 KALEVLRRME
-102 AEARSMGLE
+102 TEARTMGIE
-111 VYRAPFGW
+111 VYKAPFGW

-130 PLAEQLRVVTKDD
+130 PLAEQLRVVTKED
-143 VVARKEERAQVG
+143 VLSRGEARAEG
-155 AVQERAQR
+155 ASRQEAVQVQERAAVR
-163 AEHVAERA
+163 EEK
-171 EREPLHIRLG
+171 EPLHIRLG

-205 IIREELIR
+205 IIREELIK

-271 AMIYASSTRSYRDLP
+271 AMIYASVTRSYRDLP
-286 VKLSEFGTVYRNE
+286 VKISEFGTVYRNE

-326 VEQVVREILFAAFE
+326 VEQVVREILGAAFE
-340 VLDRVLGAPVHV
+340 VLERVLGAPVHV

-357 PERHIGTKELWDL
+357 PEKYIGTKELWDV
-370 AESDLKA
+370 AESDLRA
-377 ALESTGIRYEIKH
+377 ALESTGIRYEVKH

-437 RKRPVMIHR
+437 KKRPVMIHR

-460 EHYNGRLPVWLSP
+460 EHYNGRLPVWLAP
-473 LQAVVLPVRSAQ
+473 LQSVVLPVKSAH
-485 SGYAEVVLR
+485 SPYAERVLR
-494 ALLEAGIRAELWTE
+494 ALLDAGIRAELWEE

-519 RRRASFA
+519 RARASF
-526 VIVGE
+526 VLIVGE
-531 AEEGSGTVSVRD
+531 AEAGSNTVSVRD
-543 HEGKVAR
+543 HEGRVVKGV
-550 NVALGDFVEW
+550 VLEDFVRW
-560 IRGLVERR
+560 IAGLVSRR
-568 ERNVGSI
+568 ERNVGSV
-575 DDALAGLSSG
+575 DESLATGPR
-585 GKT
+585 

>member
-1 MKRGM
+1 M

-15 IEYEPVQVEGRVF
+15 IEYEPVAVEGRVF
-28 EEVDRRRY
+28 EEVERRKY
-36 RVEEAVVLFTSV
+36 SMEEAIVLFTSV

-54 EVAAEMLR
+54 EVASEMLR
-62 QVASFME
+62 QVAEFME

-80 YAHLSPELARPE
+80 YAHLSPDLARPE
-92 KALEILRRME
+92 KALEVLRRME
-102 AEARSMGLE
+102 MEARSMGLE
-111 VYRAPFGW
+111 VHRAPFGW

-130 PLAEQLRVVTKDD
+130 PLAEQLRVVTKED
-143 VVARKEERAQVG
+143 VLSRREARAEG
-155 AVQERAQR
+155 ASRQEAVQVQERAAVR
-163 AEHVAERA
+163 EEK
-171 EREPLHIRLG
+171 EPLHIRLG

-205 IIREELIR
+205 IIREELIK

-231 LFRSTLWQRT
+231 LFRSTLWQKT
-241 GHYETFRDRMFLFRI
+241 GHFETFRDRMFLFRI

-271 AMIYASSTRSYRDLP
+271 AMIYASVTRSYRDLP
-286 VKLSEFGTVYRNE
+286 VKISEFGTVYRNE

-326 VEQVVREILFAAFE
+326 VEQVVREILDAAFE
-340 VLDRVLGAPVHV
+340 VLERVLGAPVHV
-352 NLSTR
+352 SLSTR
-357 PERHIGTKELWDL
+357 PEKYIGTKELWDV

-377 ALESTGIRYEIKH
+377 ALESTGVRYDVKH

-437 RKRPVMIHR
+437 KKRPVMIHR

-460 EHYNGRLPVWLSP
+460 EHYNGRLPVWLAP
-473 LQAVVLPVRSAQ
+473 LQAVVLPVKSAH
-485 SGYAEVVLR
+485 SWYAERVLR
-494 ALLEAGIRAELWTE
+494 ALLGAGIRAELWEE

-519 RRRASFA
+519 RTRASF
-526 VIVGE
+526 VLIVGDAE
-531 AEEGSGTVSVRD
+531 AGSNTVSVRD
-543 HEGKVAR
+543 HEGRVVKGIV
-550 NVALGDFVEW
+550 VEDFVRW
-560 IRGLVERR
+560 IAGLVSRR
-568 ERNVGSI
+568 ERNVGSV
-575 DDALAGLSSG
+575 DESLATGPR
-585 GKT
+585 

>member
-1 MKRGM
+1 
-6 RALQLHVDS
+6 
-15 IEYEPVQVEGRVF
+15 
-28 EEVDRRRY
+28 
-36 RVEEAVVLFTSV
+36 VLFTSV
-48 ERDDTP
+48 EREDTP
-54 EVAAEMLR
+54 EVASEMLR
-62 QVASFME
+62 QVAEFMG

-80 YAHLSPELARPE
+80 YAHLSPDLARPE
-92 KALEILRRME
+92 KALELLRRME
-102 AEARSMGLE
+102 TEARSMGIE

-130 PLAEQLRVVTKDD
+130 PLAEQLRVVTKED
-143 VVARKEERAQVG
+143 VLSRREARAEG
-155 AVQERAQR
+155 ASRQEAVQVQERAAVR
-163 AEHVAERA
+163 EEK
-171 EREPLHIRLG
+171 EPLHIRLG

-205 IIREELIR
+205 IIREELIK

-271 AMIYASSTRSYRDLP
+271 AMIYASATRSYRDLP
-286 VKLSEFGTVYRNE
+286 VKISEFGTVYRNE

-326 VEQVVREILFAAFE
+326 VEQVVREILDAAFE
-340 VLDRVLGAPVHV
+340 VLERVLGAPVHV

-357 PERHIGTKELWDL
+357 PEKYIGTKELWDV
-370 AESDLKA
+370 AESDLRA
-377 ALESTGIRYEIKH
+377 ALESTGIRYEVKH

-437 RKRPVMIHR
+437 KKRPVMIHR

-460 EHYNGRLPVWLSP
+460 EHYNGRLPVWLAP
-473 LQAVVLPVRSAQ
+473 LQAVVLPVKSAH
-485 SGYAEVVLR
+485 SMYAERVLR
-494 ALLEAGIRAELWTE
+494 ALLDAGIRAELWEE

-519 RRRASFA
+519 RARASF
-526 VIVGE
+526 VLIVGE
-531 AEEGSGTVSVRD
+531 AEAGSNTVSVRD
-543 HEGKVAR
+543 HEGRVVKGV
-550 NVALGDFVEW
+550 LLEDFVRW
-560 IRGLVERR
+560 IAGLVSRR
-568 ERNVGSI
+568 ERNVGSV
-575 DDALAGLSSG
+575 DESLATGPR
-585 GKT
+585 

>member
-1 MKRGM
+1 M

-15 IEYEPVQVEGRVF
+15 IEYEPVAVEGRVF
-28 EEVDRRRY
+28 EEVEKRRY

-48 ERDDTP
+48 EREDTP
-54 EVAAEMLR
+54 EVASEMLR
-62 QVASFME
+62 QVAEFMG

-80 YAHLSPELARPE
+80 YAHLSPDLARPE
-92 KALEILRRME
+92 KALELLRRME
-102 AEARSMGLE
+102 MEARSMGIE

-130 PLAEQLRVVTKDD
+130 PLAEQLRVVTKED
-143 VVARKEERAQVG
+143 VLSRREARAEG
-155 AVQERAQR
+155 ASRQEAVQVQERAAVR
-163 AEHVAERA
+163 EEK
-171 EREPLHIRLG
+171 EPLHIRLG

-205 IIREELIR
+205 IIREELIK

-231 LFRSTLWQRT
+231 LFRSTLWQKT

-271 AMIYASSTRSYRDLP
+271 AMIYASATRSYRDLP
-286 VKLSEFGTVYRNE
+286 VKISEFGTVYRNE

-326 VEQVVREILFAAFE
+326 VEQVVREILDAAFE
-340 VLDRVLGAPVHV
+340 VLERVLGAPVHV

-357 PERHIGTKELWDL
+357 PEKYIGTKELWDV
-370 AESDLKA
+370 AESDLRA
-377 ALESTGIRYEIKH
+377 ALESTGIRYEVKH

-437 RKRPVMIHR
+437 KKRPVMIHR

-460 EHYNGRLPVWLSP
+460 EHYNGRLPVWLAP
-473 LQAVVLPVRSAQ
+473 LQAVVLPVKSAHAM
-485 SGYAEVVLR
+485 YAERVLR
-494 ALLEAGIRAELWTE
+494 ALLDAGIRAELWEE

-519 RRRASFA
+519 RARASF
-526 VIVGE
+526 VLIVGE
-531 AEEGSGTVSVRD
+531 AEAGSNTVSVRD
-543 HEGKVAR
+543 HEGKV
-550 NVALGDFVEW
+550 VKGVLLEDFVRW
-560 IRGLVERR
+560 IAGLVSRR
-568 ERNVGSI
+568 ERNVGSV
-575 DDALAGLSSG
+575 DESLATGPR
-585 GKT
+585 

>member
-1 MKRGM
+1 M

-15 IEYEPVQVEGRVF
+15 IEYEPVAVEGRVF
-28 EEVDRRRY
+28 EEVDKRRY

-48 ERDDTP
+48 EREDTP
-54 EVAAEMLR
+54 EVASEMLR
-62 QVASFME
+62 QVVEFMG
-69 RLGVKRLLIYP
+69 RLGVRRLLIYP
-80 YAHLSPELARPE
+80 YAHLSPDLARPE
-92 KALEILRRME
+92 KALELLRRME
-102 AEARSMGLE
+102 TEARTMGIE

-130 PLAEQLRVVTKDD
+130 PLAEQLRVVTKED
-143 VVARKEERAQVG
+143 VLSRREARAEG
-155 AVQERAQR
+155 AARQEAVQVQERA
-163 AEHVAERA
+163 AVKEEK
-171 EREPLHIRLG
+171 EPLHIRLG

-205 IIREELIR
+205 IIREELIK

-231 LFRSTLWQRT
+231 LFRSTLWQKT

-271 AMIYASSTRSYRDLP
+271 AMIYASATRSYRDLP
-286 VKLSEFGTVYRNE
+286 VKISEFGTVYRNE

-326 VEQVVREILFAAFE
+326 VEQVVREILDAAFE
-340 VLDRVLGAPVHV
+340 VLERVLGAPVHV

-357 PERHIGTKELWDL
+357 PEKYIGTKELWDV
-370 AESDLKA
+370 AESDLRA
-377 ALESTGIRYEIKH
+377 ALESTGIRYEVKH

-437 RKRPVMIHR
+437 KKRPVMIHR

-460 EHYNGRLPVWLSP
+460 EHYNGRLPVWLAP
-473 LQAVVLPVRSAQ
+473 LQAVVLPVKSAH
-485 SGYAEVVLR
+485 SPYAERVLR
-494 ALLEAGIRAELWTE
+494 ALLDAGIRAELWEE

-519 RRRASFA
+519 RARASF
-526 VIVGE
+526 VLIVGE
-531 AEEGSGTVSVRD
+531 AEAGSNTVSVRD
-543 HEGKVAR
+543 HEGKV
-550 NVALGDFVEW
+550 VKGVLLEDFVRW
-560 IRGLVERR
+560 IAGLVSRR
-568 ERNVGSI
+568 ERNVGSV
-575 DDALAGLSSG
+575 DESLATGPR
-585 GKT
+585 

>member
-1 MKRGM
+1 M

-15 IEYEPVQVEGRVF
+15 IEYEPVAVEGRVF
-28 EEVDRRRY
+28 EEVEKRRY

-48 ERDDTP
+48 EREDTP
-54 EVAAEMLR
+54 EVASEMLR
-62 QVASFME
+62 QVAEFMG

-80 YAHLSPELARPE
+80 YAHLSPDLARPE
-92 KALEILRRME
+92 KALELLRRME
-102 AEARSMGLE
+102 MEARSMGIE

-130 PLAEQLRVVTKDD
+130 PLAEQLRVVTKED
-143 VVARKEERAQVG
+143 VLSRREARAEG
-155 AVQERAQR
+155 AARQEAVQVQERAAVR
-163 AEHVAERA
+163 EEK
-171 EREPLHIRLG
+171 EPLHIRLG

-205 IIREELIR
+205 IIREELIK

-231 LFRSTLWQRT
+231 LFRSTLWQKT

-286 VKLSEFGTVYRNE
+286 VKISEFGTVYRNE

-320 FARPDQ
+320 FARFDQ
-326 VEQVVREILFAAFE
+326 VEQVVREILDAAFE

-357 PERHIGTKELWDL
+357 PEKYIGTKELWDV
-370 AESDLKA
+370 AESDLRA
-377 ALESTGIRYEIKH
+377 ALESTGIRYEVKH

-437 RKRPVMIHR
+437 KKRPVMIHR

-460 EHYNGRLPVWLSP
+460 EHYNGRLPVWLAP
-473 LQAVVLPVRSAQ
+473 LQVVVLPVKSAH
-485 SGYAEVVLR
+485 SPYAERVLR
-494 ALLEAGIRAELWTE
+494 ALLDAGIRAELWEE

-519 RRRASFA
+519 RARASF
-526 VIVGE
+526 VLIVGE
-531 AEEGSGTVSVRD
+531 AEAGSNTVSVRD
-543 HEGKVAR
+543 HEGKV
-550 NVALGDFVEW
+550 VKGVLLEDFVRW
-560 IRGLVERR
+560 IAGLVSRR
-568 ERNVGSI
+568 ERNVGSV
-575 DDALAGLSSG
+575 DESLATGPR
-585 GKT
+585 

>member
-1 MKRGM
+1 M

-15 IEYEPVQVEGRVF
+15 IEYEPVAVEGRVF
-28 EEVDRRRY
+28 EEVERRRY

-48 ERDDTP
+48 EREDTP
-54 EVAAEMLR
+54 EVASEMLR
-62 QVASFME
+62 QVAEFMG

-80 YAHLSPELARPE
+80 YAHLSPDLARPE
-92 KALEILRRME
+92 KALELLRRME
-102 AEARSMGLE
+102 TEARTMGIE

-130 PLAEQLRVVTKDD
+130 PLAEQLRVVTKEE
-143 VVARKEERAQVG
+143 VLSRREARAEG
-155 AVQERAQR
+155 AARQEAVQVQERAAVR
-163 AEHVAERA
+163 EEK
-171 EREPLHIRLG
+171 EPLHIRLG

-205 IIREELIR
+205 IIREELIK

-231 LFRSTLWQRT
+231 LFRSTLWQKT

-286 VKLSEFGTVYRNE
+286 VKISEFGTVYRNE

-326 VEQVVREILFAAFE
+326 VEQVVREILDAAFE
-340 VLDRVLGAPVHV
+340 VLERVLGAPVHV

-357 PERHIGTKELWDL
+357 PEKYIGTKELWDV
-370 AESDLKA
+370 AESDLRA
-377 ALESTGIRYEIKH
+377 ALESTGIRYEVKH

-437 RKRPVMIHR
+437 KKRPVMIHR

-460 EHYNGRLPVWLSP
+460 EHYNGRLPVWLAP
-473 LQAVVLPVRSAQ
+473 LQAVVLPVKSAH
-485 SGYAEVVLR
+485 SPYAERVLR
-494 ALLEAGIRAELWTE
+494 ALLDAGIRAELWEE

-519 RRRASFA
+519 RARASF
-526 VIVGE
+526 VLIVGE
-531 AEEGSGTVSVRD
+531 AEAGSNTVSVRD
-543 HEGKVAR
+543 HEGRVVKGV
-550 NVALGDFVEW
+550 LLEDFVRW
-560 IRGLVERR
+560 IAGLVSRR
-568 ERNVGSI
+568 ERNVGSV
-575 DDALAGLSSG
+575 DESLATGPR
-585 GKT
+585 

>member
-1 MKRGM
+1 M

-15 IEYEPVQVEGRVF
+15 IEYEPVAVEGRVF
-28 EEVDRRRY
+28 EEVEKRRY

-48 ERDDTP
+48 EREDTP
-54 EVAAEMLR
+54 EIASEMLR
-62 QVASFME
+62 QVAEFMG

-80 YAHLSPELARPE
+80 YAHLSPDLARPE
-92 KALEILRRME
+92 KALEVLRRME
-102 AEARSMGLE
+102 TEARSMGIE
-111 VYRAPFGW
+111 VHRAPFGW

-130 PLAEQLRVVTKDD
+130 PLAEQLRVVTKED
-143 VVARKEERAQVG
+143 VLSRREARAEG
-155 AVQERAQR
+155 AARQEAVQVQERAAVR
-163 AEHVAERA
+163 EEK
-171 EREPLHIRLG
+171 EPLHIRLG

-205 IIREELIR
+205 IIREELIK

-231 LFRSTLWQRT
+231 LFRSTLWQKT

-286 VKLSEFGTVYRNE
+286 VKISEFGTVYRNE

-320 FARPDQ
+320 FARFDQ
-326 VEQVVREILFAAFE
+326 VEQVVREILDAAFE

-357 PERHIGTKELWDL
+357 PEKYIGTKELWDV
-370 AESDLKA
+370 AESDLRA
-377 ALESTGIRYEIKH
+377 ALESTGIRYEVKH

-437 RKRPVMIHR
+437 KKRPVMIHR

-460 EHYNGRLPVWLSP
+460 EHYNGRLPVWLAP
-473 LQAVVLPVRSAQ
+473 LQVVVLPVKSAH
-485 SGYAEVVLR
+485 SPYAERVLR
-494 ALLEAGIRAELWTE
+494 ALLDAGIRAELWEE

-519 RRRASFA
+519 RARASF
-526 VIVGE
+526 VLIVGE
-531 AEEGSGTVSVRD
+531 AEAGSNTVSVRD
-543 HEGKVAR
+543 HEGKV
-550 NVALGDFVEW
+550 VKGVLLEDFVRW
-560 IRGLVERR
+560 IAGLVSRR
-568 ERNVGSI
+568 ERNVGSV
-575 DDALAGLSSG
+575 DESLATGPR
-585 GKT
+585 

>member
-1 MKRGM
+1 M

-15 IEYEPVQVEGRVF
+15 IEYEPVAVEGRVF
-28 EEVDRRRY
+28 EEVERRRY

-48 ERDDTP
+48 EREDTP
-54 EVAAEMLR
+54 EVASEMLR
-62 QVASFME
+62 QVSEFMG

-80 YAHLSPELARPE
+80 YAHLSPDLARPE
-92 KALEILRRME
+92 KALEVLRRME
-102 AEARSMGLE
+102 TEARTMGIE
-111 VYRAPFGW
+111 VHRAPFGW

-130 PLAEQLRVVTKDD
+130 PLAEQLRVVTKEE
-143 VVARKEERAQVG
+143 VLSRGEARAEG
-155 AVQERAQR
+155 ALRQEAVQVQERAAVR
-163 AEHVAERA
+163 EEK
-171 EREPLHIRLG
+171 EPLHIRLG

-205 IIREELIR
+205 IIREGLIK

-271 AMIYASSTRSYRDLP
+271 AMIYASVTRSYRDLP
-286 VKLSEFGTVYRNE
+286 VKISEFGTVYRNE

-326 VEQVVREILFAAFE
+326 VEQVVREILGAAFE
-340 VLDRVLGAPVHV
+340 VLERVLGAPVHV

-357 PERHIGTKELWDL
+357 PEKYIGTKELWDV
-370 AESDLKA
+370 AESDLRA
-377 ALESTGIRYEIKH
+377 ALESTGIRYEVKH

-437 RKRPVMIHR
+437 KKRPVMIHR

-460 EHYNGRLPVWLSP
+460 EHYNGRLPVWLAP
-473 LQAVVLPVRSAQ
+473 LQSVVLPVKSAH
-485 SGYAEVVLR
+485 SPYAERVLR
-494 ALLEAGIRAELWTE
+494 ALLDAGIRAELWEE

-519 RRRASFA
+519 RARASF
-526 VIVGE
+526 VLIVGE
-531 AEEGSGTVSVRD
+531 AEAGSNTVSVRD
-543 HEGKVAR
+543 HEGRVVKGV
-550 NVALGDFVEW
+550 VLEDFVRW
-560 IRGLVERR
+560 IAGLVSRR
-568 ERNVGSI
+568 ERNVGSV
-575 DDALAGLSSG
+575 DESLATGPR
-585 GKT
+585 

>member
-1 MKRGM
+1 M

-15 IEYEPVQVEGRVF
+15 IEYEPVAVEGRVF
-28 EEVDRRRY
+28 EEVERRRY

-48 ERDDTP
+48 EREDTP
-54 EVAAEMLR
+54 EVASEMLR
-62 QVASFME
+62 QVVEFMG

-80 YAHLSPELARPE
+80 YAHLSPDLARPE
-92 KALEILRRME
+92 KALELLRRME
-102 AEARSMGLE
+102 TEARTMGIE

-130 PLAEQLRVVTKDD
+130 PLAEQLRVVTKED
-143 VVARKEERAQVG
+143 VLSRREARAEG
-155 AVQERAQR
+155 AARQEAVQVQERAAVR
-163 AEHVAERA
+163 EEK
-171 EREPLHIRLG
+171 EPLHIRLG

-205 IIREELIR
+205 IIREELIK

-231 LFRSTLWQRT
+231 LFRSTLWQKT

-286 VKLSEFGTVYRNE
+286 VKISEFGTVYRNE

-326 VEQVVREILFAAFE
+326 VEQVVREILDAAFE
-340 VLDRVLGAPVHV
+340 VLERVLGAPVHV

-357 PERHIGTKELWDL
+357 PEKYIGTKELWDV
-370 AESDLKA
+370 AESDLRA
-377 ALESTGIRYEIKH
+377 ALESTGIRYEVKH

-437 RKRPVMIHR
+437 KKRPVMIHR

-460 EHYNGRLPVWLSP
+460 EHYNGRLPVWLAP
-473 LQAVVLPVRSAQ
+473 LQAVVLPVKSAHAM
-485 SGYAEVVLR
+485 YAERVLR
-494 ALLEAGIRAELWTE
+494 ALLDAGIRAELWEE

-519 RRRASFA
+519 RARASF
-526 VIVGE
+526 VLIVGE
-531 AEEGSGTVSVRD
+531 AEAGSNTVSVRD
-543 HEGKVAR
+543 HEGKV
-550 NVALGDFVEW
+550 VKGVLLEDFVRW
-560 IRGLVERR
+560 IAGLVSRR
-568 ERNVGSI
+568 ERNVGSV
-575 DDALAGLSSG
+575 DESLATGPR
-585 GKT
+585 

>member
-1 MKRGM
+1 M

-15 IEYEPVQVEGRVF
+15 IEYEPVSVEGRVF
-28 EEVDRRRY
+28 EEVDKRRY
-36 RVEEAVVLFTSV
+36 RVEEAIVLFVSV

-54 EVAAEMLR
+54 EVGSEMLR
-62 QVASFME
+62 QVAEFME
-69 RLGVKRLLIYP
+69 RLGVRRLLIYP
-80 YAHLSPELARPE
+80 YAHLSPDLARPE
-92 KALEILRRME
+92 KALEVLRRME
-102 AEARSMGLE
+102 MEARSMGLE

-130 PLAEQLRVVTKDD
+130 PLAEQLRVVRRED
-143 VVARKEERAQVG
+143 VLSRREERG
-155 AVQERAQR
+155 AASTRQEVVRV
-163 AEHVAERA
+163 EERPA
-171 EREPLHIRLG
+171 TREEREPLHIRLG

-241 GHYETFRDRMFLFRI
+241 GHYETFRDRMFLFRV

-271 AMIYASSTRSYRDLP
+271 AMIYASATRSYRDLP

-326 VEQVVREILFAAFE
+326 VEQVVREILDASLE
-340 VLDRVLGAPVHV
+340 VLERVLGAPVHV

-357 PERHIGTKELWDL
+357 PEKYIGTKELWDV

-377 ALESTGIRYEIKH
+377 ALESTGIRYDVKH

-437 RKRPVMIHR
+437 KKRPVMIHR

-460 EHYNGRLPVWLSP
+460 EHYNGRLPVWLAP
-473 LQAVVLPVRSAQ
+473 LQAVVLPVKSAHT
-485 SGYAEVVLR
+485 GYAEKVLR
-494 ALLEAGIRAELWTE
+494 ALLEAGIRAELWEE

-519 RRRASFA
+519 RMRSSF
-526 VIVGE
+526 VLIVGDAE
-531 AEEGSGTVSVRD
+531 AGSNTVSVRD
-543 HEGKVAR
+543 HEGKV
-550 NVALGDFVEW
+550 VKGVGLEEFVRW
-560 IRGLVERR
+560 IEGMVKRR

-575 DDALAGLSSG
+575 DESLASLAR
-585 GKT
+585 